1 MNTNQMMTRP
11 EEEIEIDVK
20 GVLVDLWRKLPLI
33 VLIGVITAAI
43 GFVYSSFFVTPMYQ
57 STTKMYVLS
66 QQDSSKGTTYSDMQM
81 GTLLT
86 NDYKELIKSR
96 YVIETVLENLDLD
109 MTVARLSEEIT
120 VTVPE
125 STRIIAV
132 TVKDASPVMA
142 KQIADEIREVASEHI
157 TKVMDIEAV
166 NVVEDAN
173 LPTVK
178 CEPSIRKYTMLGGVA
193 GLFLMCAFFAVRFI
207 LLDAVRTPEDI
218 ENKLGLSVLSVVP
231 VNPNIKKKRKG
242 FKKK

>member
-1 MNTNQMMTRP
+1 MDTNQMMTKP
-11 EEEIEIDVK
+11 AEEIEIDVK

-33 VLIGVITAAI
+33 ILIGVLTAVI
-43 GFVYSSFFVTPMYQ
+43 GFIYSGFFITPLYQ

-66 QQDSSKGTTYSDMQM
+66 QSDSNKGTTYSDMQM

-96 YVIETVLENLDLD
+96 YVLETVIEELSLD
-109 MTVARLSEEIT
+109 MSVSGLANEIT
-120 VTVPE
+120 VTVPD

-142 KQIADEIREVASEHI
+142 KKIADEVREVASDHI
-157 TKVMDIEAV
+157 TNVMNIEAV

-173 LPTVK
+173 LPTEK
-178 CEPSIRKYTMLGGVA
+178 CEPSIKKYTMLGGLA
-193 GLFLMCAFFAVRFI
+193 GLFIMCAILAFRFI
-207 LLDAVRTPEDI
+207 LHDAIRTPEDI

-231 VNPNIKKKRKG
+231 INPNIKKKRKG
-242 FKKK
+242 FRK

>member
-1 MNTNQMMTRP
+1 MDTNQMMTRP
-11 EEEIEIDVK
+11 EDEIEIDVK

-33 VLIGVITAAI
+33 ILIGVLTAVV

-66 QQDSSKGTTYSDMQM
+66 QSDSSKGTTYSDMQM

-96 YVIETVLENLDLD
+96 YVMETVIEELSLN
-109 MTVARLSEEIT
+109 MTVTQLSNEIT
-120 VTVPE
+120 VTVPD

-142 KQIADEIREVASEHI
+142 KQIADAVREVASDHI
-157 TKVMDIEAV
+157 TNVMNIEAV
-166 NVVEDAN
+166 NVVEEAN

-178 CEPSIRKYTMLGGVA
+178 CEPSIKKYTMLGGAA
-193 GLFLMCAFFAVRFI
+193 GLFIMCAFFALRFI
-207 LLDAVRTPEDI
+207 LLDTVRTPEDI
-218 ENKLGLSVLSVVP
+218 ENKLGLSVLSVIP
-231 VNPNIKKKRKG
+231 INPNIKKKRKG
-242 FKKK
+242 FRK

>member
-1 MNTNQMMTRP
+1 MDNNQMMTRP
-11 EEEIEIDVK
+11 EEEIEIDIK

-33 VLIGVITAAI
+33 ILIGVITAAI

-96 YVIETVLENLDLD
+96 YVMEKVIEGLELD
-109 MTVARLSEEIT
+109 MTVGQLSDEIT
-120 VTVPE
+120 ISVPD

-132 TVKDASPVMA
+132 TVKDASPVLA
-142 KQIADEIREVASEHI
+142 KQIADEVRGVASDHI
-157 TKVMDIEAV
+157 TNVMNIEAV
-166 NVVEDAN
+166 NVVEEAN
-173 LPTVK
+173 LPTTK
-178 CEPSIRKYTMLGGVA
+178 CEPSIKKYTMLGGVA
-193 GLFLMCAFFAVRFI
+193 GLFILCAFFALRFI
-207 LLDAVRTPEDI
+207 LHDAIRTPEDI

-231 VNPNIKKKRKG
+231 INPNLKKKRKG
-242 FKKK
+242 FKK